1 MLHLILFLLSVLS
14 SLFYTSNSV
23 NELNKWLS
31 LQGLDEKQVYA
42 SSLLIYS
49 FGIYIFNLII
59 GKLINIFN
67 KDQKIIEIENK
78 NQKIIELENKIEYL
92 NSKIDKYKNEN
103 SLIRENFSTYSG
115 QVKKMFDRIS
125 YSNPSAKI
133 TKHINSCKMDLENV
147 MSSSTVKLTAYDMS
161 KVYYDQVENHDN
173 LNIID

>member
-67 KDQKIIEIENK
+67 KD
-78 NQKIIELENKIEYL
+78 QKIIELENKIEYL